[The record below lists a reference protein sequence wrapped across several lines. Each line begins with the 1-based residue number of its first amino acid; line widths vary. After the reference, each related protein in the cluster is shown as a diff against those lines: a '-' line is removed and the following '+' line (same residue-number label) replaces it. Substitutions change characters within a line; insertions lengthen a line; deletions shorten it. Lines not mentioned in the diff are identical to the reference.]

1 MPMIKPLNL
10 IARALLFDMDGN
22 FAACGYDAD

>member
-1 MPMIKPLNL
+1 MIKPLNL